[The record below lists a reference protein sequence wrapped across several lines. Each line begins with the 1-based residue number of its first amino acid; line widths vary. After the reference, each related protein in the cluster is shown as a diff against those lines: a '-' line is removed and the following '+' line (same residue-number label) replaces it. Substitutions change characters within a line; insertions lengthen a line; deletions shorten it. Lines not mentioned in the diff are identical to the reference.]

1 MNSETQKKSKLPVI
15 IGVLVAVAA
24 ALLFWMVRKL
34 ATSEAPQTK
43 KVVQEIQVIRPPP
56 PPPNTPPPPP
66 PPPKEEVAVA
76 TPQDAPPDPSPS
88 NDPPAGDQLG
98 VDADGTGGGDGFGLV
113 GRKGGRDL
121 LAGGGGSGYT
131 AYAGLIKTQ
140 ILDLLANDPKVRSGS
155 YTVNVRIWV
164 RSDGTLE
171 RARLMSSSGNAERDR
186 AIEAALA
193 RMNRLSAA
201 PPPNMPQPISL
212 RIVARA

>member
-121 LAGGGGSGYT
+121 FATGGSGFT

-164 RSDGTLE
+164 RTDGTLE
-171 RARLMSSSGNAERDR
+171 RARLTSSSGNAERDR

-193 RMNRLSAA
+193 RMNKLSAA

>member
-1 MNSETQKKSKLPVI
+1 MNSETQKKSKLPLIV
-15 IGVLVAVAA
+15 GAVVVVAA
-24 ALLFWMVRKL
+24 VLLFWMVRNL

-43 KVVQEIQVIRPPP
+43 KVAQEIQVIRA
-56 PPPNTPPPPP
+56 PPP

-121 LAGGGGSGYT
+121 FATGGSGFT

-140 ILDLLANDPKVRSGS
+140 ILDLLASDPKVRSGS

-193 RMNRLSAA
+193 RMNKLSAA